1 MAVIVIVVVAHVK
14 YTLPFVVVLMMAV
27 MQWK

>member
-1 MAVIVIVVVAHVK
+1 MEVIVIVVVAHVK
-14 YTLPFVVVLMMAV
+14 YTLSFVVVLMMAV